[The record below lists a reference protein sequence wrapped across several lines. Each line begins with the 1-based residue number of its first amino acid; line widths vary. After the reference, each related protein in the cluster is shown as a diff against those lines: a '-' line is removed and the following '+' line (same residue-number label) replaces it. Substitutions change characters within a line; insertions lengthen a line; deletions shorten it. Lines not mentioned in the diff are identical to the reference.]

1 MSNNHDELASSADRP
16 ADVTGLILAGGQGR
30 RMGGLDKGL
39 VAFAGEPMIARVLRA
54 LTPQV
59 DRVIINANR
68 SRADYEAFGCPV
80 IPDAAGGYPGPLAG
94 MSAGLGAI
102 DSDWLL
108 TVPCDSPL
116 LPATLCERMMGAA
129 NAQGADIAIAS
140 DGERCHPVFALIAR
154 GLGPS
159 LDAFLAGDERKI
171 LRWMH
176 RHRVVE
182 VDFSD
187 CPERF
192 SNVNTEAELRAL
204 EARVGGG
211 HDGG

>member
-1 MSNNHDELASSADRP
+1 VSEIGDSDAQAANRS

-54 LTPQV
+54 LAPQV
-59 DRVIINANR
+59 GQVIINANR
-68 SRADYEAFGCPV
+68 SRTDYEAFGCTV

-94 MSAGLGAI
+94 MAAGLGAI
-102 DSDWLL
+102 ESDWLL

-116 LPATLCERMMGAA
+116 LPATLCERMIKAA
-129 NAQGADIAIAS
+129 MAQGAEIAIAS

-176 RHRVVE
+176 RHRLIE

-187 CPERF
+187 CPRRF
-192 SNVNTEAELRAL
+192 SNVNTEEELRAL
-204 EARVGGG
+204 EARLGGG
-211 HDGG
+211 HHGG

>member
-1 MSNNHDELASSADRP
+1 MSGSHDNTASAAGQR

-30 RMGGLDKGL
+30 RMGGVDKGL
-39 VAFAGEPMIARVLRA
+39 VEFAGEPMIARVLRVLA
-54 LTPQV
+54 PQV
-59 DRVIINANR
+59 GQVFINANR
-68 SRADYEAFGCPV
+68 NRADYEALGCPV

-102 DSDWLL
+102 DSAWLL

-116 LPATLCERMMGAA
+116 LPATLCERMMAA
-129 NAQGADIAIAS
+129 SNAHDAEIAIAS

-176 RHRVVE
+176 RHRFIE

-192 SNVNTEAELRAL
+192 SNVNTEDELRAL
-204 EARVGGG
+204 EARVHGG